1 MLGGAHRIAKGLQ
14 MSEIFSIIP
23 VPAFIAIAL
32 LGLILA
38 VIASA
43 PTAWVDRAE
52 KALKKDD
59 GPKET

>member
-1 MLGGAHRIAKGLQ
+1 

-23 VPAFIAIAL
+23 VPAFIAVAL
-32 LGLILA
+32 FGLILA

-52 KALKKDD
+52 KALKKEKE
-59 GPKET
+59 PKQT

>member
-1 MLGGAHRIAKGLQ
+1 

-52 KALKKDD
+52 KALKKDNES
-59 GPKET
+59 KET